1 MNRATILHLTDLH
14 LGDDAPG
21 SELGAYKDDFVGPE
35 ERERRRSLI
44 EQTLSQIDNEL
55 RNNGDSL
62 AAVVVSG
69 DITFGGDPG
78 GYELFEPLLEKLG
91 NSRPGNSRIVVVPG
105 NHDVISKTPPD
116 SDERYA
122 LFREHI
128 VEAGY
133 VVPALAADDP
143 LGEDAILVDEEQGF
157 LIAPINSSNW
167 CRVLRGVPDEETQRM
182 LDAGEVPEPVA
193 HSIEVLRLAD
203 PGRVARKHLS
213 DIRTRLEEL
222 DGDGELTRIAVLH
235 HHLLPVSTREDLRPY
250 EGLTNLQLMRKFLG
264 ENGFRLVLHGH
275 KHAESAYYDR
285 IVDQAEV
292 FPDRSNPV
300 LVVSG
305 STVGAE
311 GPRNDTCRLL
321 SLRGGAAPEVK
332 IERLE
337 ATDAGGALTRQE
349 EQDFFLWNAPRP
361 DAVRDPGPSVVHA
374 DSLSEAY
381 ARIMGIAEHTEGGA
395 SPEQPLLNLVCHIRA
410 GADMTEPP
418 LGYPTDFLD
427 GRDPQEWF
435 RETVTWWQRPGKLRT
450 HGEGLE
456 FSHGDRI
463 YNYRNETDQLK
474 SVVETL
480 KRPGQF
486 NGRAVISLLDPSI
499 DGPDE
504 SGVAAHRFP
513 AFAVGQ
519 FVKRRLP
526 SGRVAIDATGFF
538 RKQELRYWWPVN
550 AAELALLQRELCERL
565 GQNFEPGAI
574 VTVSTIGYVE
584 EENPPRVAI
593 PSVDLLY
600 EEDEARLFELAYALT
615 TGLEPGCATEEA
627 WEKLTEGLTPPQ
639 HMPTGGP
646 PLALDGLHWL
656 SDLMTNLA
664 VASKV
669 EEVDTVAKKLRAIL
683 ALNKKYA
690 ETLVADTADAEN
702 YRTWRGDV
710 VEQVQ
715 ELRAALKGCTKT

>member
-21 SELGAYKDDFVGPE
+21 SELGAYKEDFVELE
-35 ERERRRSLI
+35 ERERRRGLI
-44 EQTLSQIDNEL
+44 EQTLSQIDSEL
-55 RNNGDSL
+55 RNSGDSL

-78 GYELFEPLLEKLG
+78 GYEQFEPLLEKLG
-91 NSRPGNSRIVVVPG
+91 DSRPDNERIVVVPG
-105 NHDVISKTPPD
+105 NHDVVSKTLPG
-116 SDERYA
+116 SAERYS

-128 VEAGY
+128 VENGY
-133 VVPALAADDP
+133 VVPALAADDS
-143 LGEDAILVDEEQGF
+143 LGEDAILLDEEHGF

-167 CRVLRGVPDEETQRM
+167 CRVLRKVSDEVQAL

-193 HSIEVLRLAD
+193 KSLEEMRLAD
-203 PGRVARKHLS
+203 PGRVARQHLI
-213 DIRTRLEEL
+213 DIRNRLEEI
-222 DGDGELTRIAVLH
+222 DREGQLTRIAVLH
-235 HHLLPVSTREDLRPY
+235 HHLLPVSTREDMRPY
-250 EGLTNLQLMRKFLG
+250 EGLTNLQLLRKFLA

-321 SLRGGAAPEVK
+321 QLRGGTAPQVRV
-332 IERLE
+332 ERL
-337 ATDAGGALTRQE
+337 AAADAGGATLTRQD

-381 ARIMGIAEHTEGGA
+381 TRMMQIAEQTEGGA
-395 SPEQPLLNLVCHIRA
+395 SPEQPLLNLVCHIRP
-410 GADMTEPP
+410 GGDMTGPP

-435 RETVTWWQRPGKLRT
+435 RETVEWWQRPGKRRT
-450 HGEGLE
+450 HAEGLE

-463 YNYRNETDQLK
+463 HNYRNETDQLK
-474 SVVETL
+474 SVEETL
-480 KRPGQF
+480 KRNPF

-499 DGPDE
+499 DSADDN
-504 SGVAAHRFP
+504 GVASHRFP
-513 AFAVGQ
+513 AFAVAQ
-519 FVKRRLP
+519 FVKRRMP
-526 SGRVAIDATGFF
+526 SGRQAIDAVGFF

-550 AAELALLQRELCERL
+550 AAELAAMQKTLIERL
-565 GQNFEPGAI
+565 GPSYEAGAI

-600 EEDEARLFELAYALT
+600 EENEARLFELAYALT
-615 TGLEPGCATEEA
+615 AGIEPGCAIGEE
-627 WEKLTEGLTPPQ
+627 WGKLTEGLVPPE

-646 PLALDGLHWL
+646 PLALDGLRWL
-656 SDLMTNLA
+656 SELMTNLA
-664 VASKV
+664 GASKV
-669 EEVDTVAKKLRAIL
+669 NEVDTVAKKLRAIL
-683 ALNKKYA
+683 ALNENYA
-690 ETLVADTADAEN
+690 ATLVADATDAEN
-702 YRTWRGDV
+702 YRTWREDV

-715 ELRAALKGCTKT
+715 ELRAALEGCTNA

>member
-1 MNRATILHLTDLH
+1 MKRATILHLTDLH

-21 SELGAYKDDFVGPE
+21 SELGAYKDDFVEPE
-35 ERERRRSLI
+35 ARERRRGMI
-44 EQTLSQIDNEL
+44 EQTLTQIDNEL
-55 RNNGDSL
+55 RNSDGQL

-78 GYELFEPLLEKLG
+78 GYELFEPLLDKLG
-91 NSRPGNSRIVVVPG
+91 ESRPENDRIVIVPG
-105 NHDVISKTPPD
+105 NHDVVSKTEPG
-116 SDERYA
+116 SDERYS
-122 LFREHI
+122 LFRRHI
-128 VEAGY
+128 VDAGY

-143 LGEDAILVDEEQGF
+143 LGADAILIDEEHGF

-167 CRVLRGVPDEETQRM
+167 CRVLRGVPGEVQEL
-182 LDAGEVPEPVA
+182 LDAGKVPEPVA
-193 HSIEVLRLAD
+193 KSMEVLRLAD
-203 PGRVARKHLS
+203 PGRVAPKHLN
-213 DIRTRLEEL
+213 DIRGRLEEI

-235 HHLLPVSTREDLRPY
+235 HHLLPVSTREDVRPY
-250 EGLTNLQLMRKFLG
+250 EGLTNLQLLRKFLG

-321 SLRGGAAPEVK
+321 QLRGGTAPEVK

-337 ATDAGGALTRQE
+337 ATDAGGGLTCQE

-381 ARIMGIAEHTEGGA
+381 TRVMEIAEHVDGGT
-395 SPEQPLLNLVCHIRA
+395 SPEHPLLNLVCHIRT
-410 GADMTEPP
+410 GADMTGPP
-418 LGYPTDFLD
+418 LGYPIDFLD

-435 RETVTWWQRPGKLRT
+435 RETVAWWQRPGKLRT

-486 NGRAVISLLDPSI
+486 NGRAVITLLDPSI

-504 SGVAAHRFP
+504 SGVAGHRFP

-526 SGRVAIDATGFF
+526 SGRLAIDAVGFF

-550 AAELALLQRELCERL
+550 AAELAALQAELVDRL
-565 GQNFEPGAI
+565 GPNYDPGAV
-574 VTVSTIGYVE
+574 VTVSTISYVE

-615 TGLEPGCATEEA
+615 TGIEPGCSIGEE
-627 WEKLTEGLTPPQ
+627 WGKLTEGLVPPE

-646 PLALDGLHWL
+646 PLALDGLRWL

-669 EEVDTVAKKLRAIL
+669 EKVDTVAKKLRAIL
-683 ALNKKYA
+683 NLNEKYA
-690 ETLVADTADAEN
+690 ETLIADTADAEN
-702 YRTWRGDV
+702 YRTWREEV
-710 VEQVQ
+710 VEQAQ
-715 ELRAALKGCTKT
+715 ELRGALEECTSK